1 MSPRRKNRIA
11 GQFSARTIEM
21 MESPAYIA
29 LGGSARKILDRL
41 EIEHAHHGGN
51 DNGKLPCTYE
61 HFFEY
66 GVHRHSIAPALREL
80 EALGFIEITERGRAG
95 NAEWRRP
102 NLFRLTYRPLGNA
115 KPTDEW
121 RRVRTEADADLIV
134 RNARVT
140 TPRKPAQK
148 NRTPVSVGDNSQCAF
163 RHRKSEFH
171 STESDTTSH
180 STESDTTSIFLGRT
194 APAGRSPLSAPPTS
208 IAALSEAKNSGRP
221 FCDAEVDP
229 WRGVQFPSREEQ
241 EQLQTYVLNVVNE
254 QLHDLDLVRV
264 RARKRLQAQLELS
277 A

>member
-102 NLFRLTYRPLGNA
+102 HLFRLTYRQVGNA

-121 RRVRTEADADLIV
+121 RRVRTQHDADMIS
-134 RNARVT
+134 RAAR
-140 TPRKPAQK
+140 TPVKRLPK
-148 NRTPVSVGDNSQCAF
+148 NRTPMMVSDISQCGI
-163 RHRKSEFH
+163 RHRKPEIH
-171 STESDTTSH
+171 SAESVTTGH
-180 STESDTTSIFLGRT
+180 SAESVTTSIFLGRT

-221 FCDAEVDP
+221 FCDADP
-229 WRGVQFPSREEQ
+229 WRGVQFPSREELK
-241 EQLQTYVLNVVNE
+241 QLQTYVLNVVNE
-254 QLHDLDLVRV
+254 QLHDLDLVRTI
-264 RARKRLQAQLELS
+264 AQRDNRP
-277 A
+277 